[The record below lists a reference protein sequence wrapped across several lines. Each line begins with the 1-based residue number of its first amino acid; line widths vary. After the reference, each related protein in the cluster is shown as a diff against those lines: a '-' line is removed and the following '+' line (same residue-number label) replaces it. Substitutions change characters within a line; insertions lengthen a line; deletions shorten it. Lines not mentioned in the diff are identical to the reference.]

1 MVERLQTA
9 WHAFREESLEEARRH
24 PGTAAGLVAVLGLLL
39 WLIAG
44 GVEGVRLTES
54 SQQNLLLAIAG
65 GFAGLVATAAGGLL
79 GLGLRGLSGRAE
91 DTLLGFAAGMMLAA
105 ASFSLI
111 VPGIEAG
118 EGLLGSASASSIVVA
133 VGLGLGAV
141 LMMGLDRFMPHE
153 HPKEGACGPAHERI
167 NRAWLF
173 VLAIAL
179 HNLPEG
185 MAIGVGFSQ
194 GDLSVGLPLA
204 TAIAIQDIPEGLA
217 IVMSLRAVGISMQ
230 RSVLIAA
237 ASGLM
242 EPVGA
247 ALGWALTGGFAL
259 AYPLGMGVAAGAMIF
274 VVSHEVIPETHRG
287 GHQRVATLGLLAG
300 FALMMMLDNA
310 ELGAL
315 L

>member
-1 MVERLQTA
+1 MVERIQTA
-9 WHAFREESLEEARRH
+9 WQAFRVESLQEARRH
-24 PGTAAGLVAVLGLLL
+24 PATTGGLAVALGLMV

-44 GVEGVRLTES
+44 GADGVRLTPAARQHLEYA
-54 SQQNLLLAIAG
+54 LLG
-65 GFAGLVATAAGGLL
+65 GFAGFATTALGGAL
-79 GLGLRGLSGRAE
+79 GISLQRLSGRAE
-91 DTLLGFAAGMMLAA
+91 DTLMGFAAGMMLAA

-111 VPGIEAG
+111 VPGIDAG
-118 EGLLGSASASSIVVA
+118 EQILGNAAWSSILVA
-133 VGLGLGAV
+133 LGLGLGAV
-141 LMMGLDRFMPHE
+141 LMVGLDRFMPHE

-167 NRAWLF
+167 SRAWLF
-173 VLAIAL
+173 VFAIAL

-194 GDLSVGLPLA
+194 GDLSVGMPLA

-217 IVMSLRAVGISMQ
+217 IVMSLRAVGISMG
-230 RSVLIAA
+230 RSVFIAA

-247 ALGWALTGGFAL
+247 VLGWALTGGFAL

-287 GHQRVATLGLLAG
+287 GHQRVATMGLLAG
-300 FALMMMLDNA
+300 FALMMVLDNA
-310 ELGAL
+310 LG
-315 L
+315 